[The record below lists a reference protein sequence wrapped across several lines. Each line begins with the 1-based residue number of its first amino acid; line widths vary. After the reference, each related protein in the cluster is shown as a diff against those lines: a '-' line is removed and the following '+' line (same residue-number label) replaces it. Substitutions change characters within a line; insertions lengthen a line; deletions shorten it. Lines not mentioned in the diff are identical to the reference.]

1 MGSEGKL
8 HDLRKKYGK
17 VFSVKIGSFKV
28 VIAGDTASVKE
39 LLVRKSADYAG
50 RPPLYSFLRST
61 FDGKDI
67 AVGNYSPAWKFH
79 RKIFVAAIRRYLSD
93 KQVVEKTI
101 AEQATKLTQYFE
113 DQNLK
118 DFDPANML
126 MESIANVSCR
136 ILFGKRFDS
145 SHSDFKELLKL
156 NDDFFSDYEIN
167 TQRFILDF
175 FPVAKYF
182 PFRAYQLMNNMLDQ
196 VYEILR
202 RQLKIQER
210 ESSNSTEIDSLT
222 GSFLQERAVAE
233 NEVGAEE
240 RVAFLSDEYML
251 SNMRDMFVA
260 GYDTTSS
267 TLRWAIAFL
276 VHHPKIQKEV
286 QNQLDE
292 VVGKDRVPNLDDLPN
307 LPLVQAMIMETQR
320 LGNVA
325 ENTIPH
331 YTLKDTTLAGFRIPK
346 DTIVFATLAQVHL
359 DPGCWEN
366 PYSFNPHRHIDADG
380 QLITNTGNFLPFSAG
395 RRVCA
400 GEALAKVR
408 ERC

>member
-1 MGSEGKL
+1 MASVVEYATIGNILMIIIFLLIFNQLLVLYQFREMPPGPRLTSLPFIGNLLSFDSGDSFMEITAS
-8 HDLRKKYGK
+8 LRKKYGK

-61 FDGKDI
+61 F
-67 AVGNYSPAWKFH
+67 
-79 RKIFVAAIRRYLSD
+79 
-93 KQVVEKTI
+93 
-101 AEQATKLTQYFE
+101 
-113 DQNLK
+113 
-118 DFDPANML
+118 
-126 MESIANVSCR
+126 
-136 ILFGKRFDS
+136 
-145 SHSDFKELLKL
+145 
-156 NDDFFSDYEIN
+156 
-167 TQRFILDF
+167 
-175 FPVAKYF
+175 AKYF

-400 GEALAKVR
+400 GEALAKVELFLFLTWMLHKFTFLPSEEGTVPDLKGHTGLTHFPALYKIR
-408 ERC
+408 AKKRLR

>member
-1 MGSEGKL
+1 M
-8 HDLRKKYGK
+8 LRIPR
-17 VFSVKIGSFKV
+17 VSPWS
-28 VIAGDTASVKE
+28 
-39 LLVRKSADYAG
+39 
-50 RPPLYSFLRST
+50 RPIFHIYLQFC
-61 FDGKDI
+61 FQDGKDI
-67 AVGNYSPAWKFH
+67 AAGDYSPAWKFH
-79 RKIFVAAIRRYLSD
+79 RKIFIAAIRRYLSD

-101 AEQATKLTQYFE
+101 AEQATKLMQYFE
-113 DQNLK
+113 DQSLK
-118 DFDPANML
+118 DFDPANVL

-156 NDDFFSDYEIN
+156 NDDFFSDYDIN
-167 TQRFILDF
+167 TQRFLLDF
-175 FPVAKYF
+175 FPVAKFF
-182 PFRAYQLMNNMLDQ
+182 PFRAYRLMYEMIDQ

-202 RQLKIQER
+202 RQLKIQEK
-210 ESSNSTEIDSLT
+210 ESSNSAEVDSLT
-222 GSFLQERAVAE
+222 GSFLQEKAAAE

-240 RVAFLSDEYML
+240 RASFLSDEYML

-276 VHHPKIQKEV
+276 VHHPEIQKEL

-292 VVGKDRVPNLDDLPN
+292 VVGKDRMPNLDDLPN

-325 ENTIPH
+325 ENTLPH
-331 YTLKDTTLAGFRIPK
+331 YTLKDTTLAGFRVPK
-346 DTIVFATLAQVHL
+346 DTIVFANLAQVHL
-359 DPGCWEN
+359 DPSCWDN
-366 PYSFNPHRHIDADG
+366 PHSFNPHRHIDADG

-408 ERC
+408 EICQI